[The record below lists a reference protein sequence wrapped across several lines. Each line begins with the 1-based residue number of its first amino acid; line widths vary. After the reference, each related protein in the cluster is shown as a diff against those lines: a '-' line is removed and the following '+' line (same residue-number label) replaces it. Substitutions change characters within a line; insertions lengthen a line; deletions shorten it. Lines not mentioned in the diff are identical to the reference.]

1 MSPQSPDSSA
11 AQPAPRSKPRGARES
26 ALARAVVELEEH
38 VSRLGWDAPVG
49 VFALVRTAAALETDP
64 AIAEILDDEAL
75 AAARKD
81 PESLTVIEQEDL
93 PGAADLEDLLAQ
105 LAWPESVD
113 GVALSVER
121 VTLPAQAE
129 AEAAAIEAPEE
140 RVAYLQSRADRDDVR
155 IVVGVLRSGESW
167 CAIRARSKDHER
179 SVAQGDPLVP
189 GLIDALGA
197 TLL

>member
-179 SVAQGDPLVP
+179 SVAQGDTLVP

>member
-1 MSPQSPDSSA
+1 MSPQSPDSSP
-11 AQPAPRSKPRGARES
+11 AQPEPRSKPRGARES
-26 ALARAVVELEEH
+26 ALARAVVELEDH

-93 PGAADLEDLLAQ
+93 PGEADLEDLLAQ

-179 SVAQGDPLVP
+179 SVAQGDTLVP
-189 GLIDALGA
+189 GLIDALRA

>member
-11 AQPAPRSKPRGARES
+11 AQPGPRSKPRGARES

-38 VSRLGWDAPVG
+38 VSGLGWDAPVG

-179 SVAQGDPLVP
+179 SVAQGDTLVP
-189 GLIDALGA
+189 GLINALRA

>member
-1 MSPQSPDSSA
+1 MSPQSTEPSP
-11 AQPAPRSKPRGARES
+11 AQPAPRSKPRGARET
-26 ALARAVVELEEH
+26 ALSRAVVELEEH

-75 AAARKD
+75 AAARRD

-93 PGAADLEDLLAQ
+93 PGSADLEDLLGQ

-121 VTLPAQAE
+121 VTLPAAAE
-129 AEAAAIEAPEE
+129 AEAAAIEDPED
-140 RVAYLQSRADRDDVR
+140 RVAYLQSRPDRDDVR

-167 CAIRARSKDHER
+167 CAIRARSKDRKR
-179 SVAQGDPLVP
+179 SVAQGDALVP
-189 GLIDALGA
+189 GLIDALRA

>member
-1 MSPQSPDSSA
+1 MSPQSPDSSP
-11 AQPAPRSKPRGARES
+11 AQPEPRSKPRGARES

-93 PGAADLEDLLAQ
+93 PGEADLEDLLAQ

-179 SVAQGDPLVP
+179 SVAQGDTLVP
-189 GLIDALGA
+189 GLIDALRA

>member
-1 MSPQSPDSSA
+1 MSPQCPDSSA

-38 VSRLGWDAPVG
+38 VSGLGWDAPVG

-121 VTLPAQAE
+121 LTLPAAAE

-179 SVAQGDPLVP
+179 SVAQGDTLVP
-189 GLIDALGA
+189 GLINALRA